1 MRLLYSILE
10 AEDVETL
17 FKLRPKFFEKSD
29 WAVYEYAQTFY
40 NTYGH
45 LPTRSTIESHFSIE
59 LEETTEP
66 VKVWWDDTIA
76 RWKKNVIDIGIIQ
89 AAKKGTDKE
98 KIDLLQR
105 ALTAYSDFEED
116 SMVNIAEVNRL
127 TIYEQNKAT
136 GGIHLSTGNT
146 TFDEFSVGFGASD
159 LWTLAG
165 KEGQGK
171 TWVILHMA
179 NWVDQIIN
187 EGKILFVSCEM
198 DKDECAVRLDAVKT
212 KLPYGKLIRG
222 ELTPIQEVRYR
233 SYSNSLKTHI
243 HMTDQVFDLHD
254 LESLITIHR
263 PRIVFVDG
271 VHSLANSM
279 DWKDMF
285 TLTLNLKKM
294 TRKFKVPIVI
304 TTHIQSDDDNNRLWS
319 LAYSKGFSRNS
330 DIVGVFFQNGLMEA
344 NNEIGIDW
352 VKIRRGVRC
361 QTIQKME
368 FDPTTF
374 EVTDMRT
381 KGELITSAV
390 ESLGDSLFGP

>member
-1 MRLLYSILE
+1 M
-10 AEDVETL
+10 
-17 FKLRPKFFEKSD
+17 
-29 WAVYEYAQTFY
+29 
-40 NTYGH
+40 
-45 LPTRSTIESHFSIE
+45 
-59 LEETTEP
+59 
-66 VKVWWDDTIA
+66 
-76 RWKKNVIDIGIIQ
+76 
-89 AAKKGTDKE
+89 
-98 KIDLLQR
+98 
-105 ALTAYSDFEED
+105 
-116 SMVNIAEVNRL
+116 
-127 TIYEQNKAT
+127 
-136 GGIHLSTGNT
+136 
-146 TFDEFSVGFGASD
+146 
-159 LWTLAG
+159 
-165 KEGQGK
+165 
-171 TWVILHMA
+171 
-179 NWVDQIIN
+179 
-187 EGKILFVSCEM
+187 FVSCEM

-279 DWKDMF
+279 DWKDVF

-319 LAYSKGFSRNS
+319 LACSKGFSRNS
-330 DIVGVFFQNGLMEA
+330 DIVGVFFQNGLMET

-390 ESLGDSLFGP
+390 ESLGDSLFGS